1 MYRGAPGSRRH
12 FAATTMSDVGDGE
25 ANLFEHLKSHVVRV
39 AERVAR
45 SHDKSLTPKTAHA
58 LSELSYEL
66 TKSIARDVRAYA
78 NHADRDVVGVKDCDL
93 RARRLRQLVERRRRA
108 MDEDGDE

>member
-1 MYRGAPGSRRH
+1 
-12 FAATTMSDVGDGE
+12 MSDVGDGE

-58 LSELSYEL
+58 LSELSFEL

-78 NHADRDVVGVKDCDL
+78 NHAHSVA
-93 RARRLRQLVERRRRA
+93 RARTSRTGVDEKQTVKTTAGDGGGDGDVERDREGRRA
-108 MDEDGDE
+108 RDAAEDG

>member
-1 MYRGAPGSRRH
+1 
-12 FAATTMSDVGDGE
+12 MSDVGDGE

-58 LSELSYEL
+58 LSELSFEL

>member
-1 MYRGAPGSRRH
+1 MYAVERPH
-12 FAATTMSDVGDGE
+12 FAATTMGDVGDGDGD